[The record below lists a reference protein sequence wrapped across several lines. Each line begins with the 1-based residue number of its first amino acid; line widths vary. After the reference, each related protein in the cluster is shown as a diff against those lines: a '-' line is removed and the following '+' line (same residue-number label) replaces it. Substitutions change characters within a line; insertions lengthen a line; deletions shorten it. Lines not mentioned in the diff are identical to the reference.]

1 MRYRVLS
8 LAAVLVFAG
17 STYLFCTKLTG
28 MLDTGTCASG
38 GPYEISRPCPEGTG
52 TDVLLLMASVLGLFV
67 ATALAGLR
75 GPRPGGGGFGFNS
88 MMLTGWALFFTI
100 SGAVAL
106 VHAQTS
112 EVIGDDGRLGGTIV
126 GATFLLLGVPVL
138 LFLPWMII
146 NGRRRRS
153 GVGSPEAVYAG
164 AEPGG
169 QGWMSMLR
177 SGSKLMGD
185 LSSQMTTGGSV
196 GSADSVGS
204 TGSSSFGS
212 GGGDTISQLERL
224 ERLRQSGAL
233 TESEFAA
240 EKARIL
246 SSGR

>member
-67 ATALAGLR
+67 ATGLAGLR
-75 GPRPGGGGFGFNS
+75 GQRPGGGGFGFGS
-88 MMLTGWALFFTI
+88 MVLTGWALFFTV
-100 SGAVAL
+100 SGAVSL
-106 VHAQTS
+106 VHALTS
-112 EVIGDDGRLGGTIV
+112 EVIGDDGKLGGVIV

-146 NGRRRRS
+146 NGRKRAS
-153 GVGSPEAVYAG
+153 GVGSPETVYAG

-169 QGWMSMLR
+169 QGWMSALR
-177 SGSKLMGD
+177 AGSKLFGD
-185 LSSQMTTGGSV
+185 VSTQMT
-196 GSADSVGS
+196 SAGSVGS

-212 GGGDTISQLERL
+212 SGDSDSDTLGRLERL
-224 ERLRQSGAL
+224 QRLRQSGAL
-233 TESEFAA
+233 TEAEFAA

-246 SSGR
+246 SGGR